1 MPPDLYFAG
10 DRFGGLPAHVMA
22 GTVNDAA
29 GRSAVRLASCTVAR
43 ASRIRSGARR
53 ARSGTLCRQSRRGFF
68 GHPQGTVVTF
78 TIEPWDPAYGMAFN
92 AELDDDAMAKSSAG
106 LDLDEALRATE
117 DGSAAG
123 RSYLAGQDDDKAD
136 LEAPVGHGLHRVL
149 GL

>member
-1 MPPDLYFAG
+1 
-10 DRFGGLPAHVMA
+10 
-22 GTVNDAA
+22 
-29 GRSAVRLASCTVAR
+29 
-43 ASRIRSGARR
+43 
-53 ARSGTLCRQSRRGFF
+53 
-68 GHPQGTVVTF
+68 
-78 TIEPWDPAYGMAFN
+78 
-92 AELDDDAMAKSSAG
+92 MAKSSAG

>member
-1 MPPDLYFAG
+1 M
-10 DRFGGLPAHVMA
+10 
-22 GTVNDAA
+22 
-29 GRSAVRLASCTVAR
+29 
-43 ASRIRSGARR
+43 
-53 ARSGTLCRQSRRGFF
+53 
-68 GHPQGTVVTF
+68 TF

-136 LEAPVGHGLHRVL
+136 LEAPVDHGLHRVL